1 VNRPYAKYLRAAAV
15 MIGGLAL
22 GLLATLV
29 SLNSGYG
36 FSPLR
41 AGAWTAWPG
50 VGGPD
55 IDPYARAVIARS
67 GEAPLSRDQ
76 GLAFAAADDDA
87 GAPLEGGCEYS
98 VIDPVPP
105 ARYWTL
111 SLATPDG
118 RLIDN
123 PTGRYGFS
131 SVDVL
136 RREGGA
142 FTVSVARNARPGNWL
157 SPGDA
162 RKFIL
167 LLRLYDTPLDVEAK
181 PRPDSFPRIVKL
193 KCD

>member
-1 VNRPYAKYLRAAAV
+1 
-15 MIGGLAL
+15 MMGGLAL

-36 FSPLR
+36 FSPMR
-41 AGAWTAWPG
+41 AGGCTAWPG

-67 GEAPLSRDQ
+67 GEAQLSRDQ
-76 GLAFAAADDDA
+76 GLAFSTDEDSS
-87 GAPLEGGCEYS
+87 GAPLEGGCEYR
-98 VIDPVPP
+98 VVDPVPA

-111 SLATPDG
+111 SLATPEG
-118 RLIDN
+118 GVIDN
-123 PTGRYGFS
+123 PTGRFGYS

-142 FTVSVARNARPGNWL
+142 FNISIARSARAGNWL

-162 RKFIL
+162 RRFIL

-181 PRPDSFPRIVKL
+181 PNPDNFPRIVKL
-193 KCD
+193 NCD